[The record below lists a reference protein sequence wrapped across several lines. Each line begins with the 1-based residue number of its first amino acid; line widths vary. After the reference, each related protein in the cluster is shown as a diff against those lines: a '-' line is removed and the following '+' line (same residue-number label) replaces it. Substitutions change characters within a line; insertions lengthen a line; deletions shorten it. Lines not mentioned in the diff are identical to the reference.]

1 VHVSAAG
8 GSGIGARPGDWVHV
22 VAPLEL
28 KLPFWRYFEL
38 FRRRPY
44 AFLLDSAKEAG
55 GLGRF
60 SFAGADPVAVFRAKR
75 TQGGPPRSA
84 RIRISRSQRLAGD
97 GRPRVSEFVS
107 DPLAELR
114 LLLAELAPPVPTAG
128 PTPFT
133 AGAVGYFGY
142 EAGHFVEELPDRGRD
157 DLGLPDIQ
165 FGLFD
170 LVLGHDHA
178 STESYVSV
186 IARSRRAAEARLAA
200 CRRAA
205 LELESDAHPAA
216 PAATARAGAPDFA
229 AHFDRDSYAAAVEA
243 CRRHIIRGDAFEICL
258 THRLQTPFAGDTWRL
273 YCELRAISPAPFAA
287 YLELPG
293 VRVLSSSP
301 ERFLRLK
308 ADGLVESRPIKGTR
322 PRGATPHEDAALHDE
337 LKASVKDHAE
347 NMMIVD
353 LVRNDLG
360 RVCDIGSVEVSE
372 LMAIERYATLFQ
384 MVSTVRGRL
393 QAGRDAL
400 DVVRVAFP
408 GGSMTGAPKIEAM
421 KIIDGLEPVKRGIY
435 SGSIGYIDV
444 SGAAD
449 LNIVIRTLIVKDGQC
464 YLNVGGAIV
473 ADSDPFEEYD
483 ETMDKAHALKLALAA
498 TAAR

>member
-1 VHVSAAG
+1 VHASATG
-8 GSGIGARPGDWVHV
+8 GSRIGARPVDLVHV
-22 VAPLEL
+22 VVPLEL
-28 KLPFWRYFEL
+28 RLPFWRYFEL

-44 AFLLDSAKEAG
+44 AFLLDSAKQAG

-60 SFAGADPVAVFRAKR
+60 SFAGADPVAVFQAKR
-75 TQGGPPRSA
+75 TRGGPPRSA
-84 RIRISRSQRLAGD
+84 RIRISRSPGLG
-97 GRPRVSEFVS
+97 GPRATELVG

-114 LLLAELAPPVPTAG
+114 LLLAELAPPEPPAG

-157 DLGLPDIQ
+157 DLGMPDIQ

-178 STESYVSV
+178 TAESYVSV
-186 IARSRRAAEARLAA
+186 IARNRRAAESRLAA
-200 CRRAA
+200 TRRAIH
-205 LELESDAHPAA
+205 ELESSPPPAA
-216 PAATARAGAPDFA
+216 PPATPRAPEFA
-229 AHFDRDSYAAAVEA
+229 QHFDRDGYAAAVEA
-243 CRRHIIRGDAFEICL
+243 CRGHIIRGDAFEICL
-258 THRLQTPFAGDTWRL
+258 THRLQTPFAGDTWQL
-273 YCELRAISPAPFAA
+273 YGDLRAISPAPFAA

-293 VRVLSSSP
+293 ARVLSSSP
-301 ERFLRLK
+301 ERFLRLT

-322 PRGATPHEDAALHDE
+322 PRGATPEEDAALRDE
-337 LKASVKDHAE
+337 LEASVKDRAE

-360 RVCDIGSVEVSE
+360 RVCEIGSVEVSE

-393 QAGRDAL
+393 AAGRDAL
-400 DVVRVAFP
+400 DVVRAAFP

-435 SGSIGYIDV
+435 SGSIGYLDV

-483 ETMDKAHALKLALAA
+483 ETMDKAHALKLAIA
-498 TAAR
+498 AAR